1 MGLAERIVHAGGDEN
16 ADIAV
21 HRFTAGF
28 GLYVVG
34 EATRA
39 ELEAVFSLSAGDLAG
54 VDALKAEYD
63 ALGTAVEKAL
73 FLQKIEWAG
82 IFYENGTINAA
93 RYKQILGLGA

>member
-16 ADIAV
+16 ANIAV

-28 GLYVVG
+28 GLYVIG
-34 EATRA
+34 QATRG
-39 ELEAVFSLSAGDLAG
+39 ELATVFSLSADDLVG

-63 ALGTAVEKAL
+63 ALGSAVEKAV
-73 FLQKIEWAG
+73 FLQKLEWAG
-82 IFYENGTINAA
+82 MFYENGTIDTA